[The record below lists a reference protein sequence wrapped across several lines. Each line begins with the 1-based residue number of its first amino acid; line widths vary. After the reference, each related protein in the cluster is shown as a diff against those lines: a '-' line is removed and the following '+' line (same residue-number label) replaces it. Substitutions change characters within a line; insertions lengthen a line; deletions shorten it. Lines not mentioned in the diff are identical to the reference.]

1 MILSIIVPVYNEEKT
16 IIQILEKIK
25 KNSSNL
31 TEYEVVVIDDGS
43 TDETALLI
51 NGFKDERIYLVDPG
65 RIGRAAALN
74 LGLQKAKCDY
84 VAILDAD
91 DEAYPDRLFKQKE
104 ILDNSQVSLV
114 ASNASIYD
122 DCENSL
128 GQTNFSSDHNSL
140 VRDILQLNIYNG
152 SI

>member
-1 MILSIIVPVYNEEKT
+1 MLPTRCN
-16 IIQILEKIK
+16 
-25 KNSSNL
+25 
-31 TEYEVVVIDDGS
+31 
-43 TDETALLI
+43 
-51 NGFKDERIYLVDPG
+51 PG

-122 DCENSL
+122 DCENL
-128 GQTNFSSDHNSL
+128 IGPVCDKLDFN
-140 VRDILQLNIYNG
+140 
-152 SI
+152 